1 MEEVSK
7 ILSELSMA
15 SSPEEQLQT
24 LQEIGPVLSTPQVVL
39 ALPVFN
45 SRQAVLELLRVLLHH
60 LQLFTFC

>member
-1 MEEVSK
+1 MKMEEVSK

-45 SRQAVLELLRVLLHH
+45 SRQAVLELLNVLLFF
-60 LQLFTFC
+60 L